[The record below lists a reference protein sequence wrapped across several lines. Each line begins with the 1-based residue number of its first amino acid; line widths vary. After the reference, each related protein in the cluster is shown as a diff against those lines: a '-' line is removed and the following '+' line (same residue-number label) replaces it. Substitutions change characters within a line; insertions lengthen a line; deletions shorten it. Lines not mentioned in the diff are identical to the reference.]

1 MSIDRRI
8 GKQPAEFSQR
18 DRATIRLD
26 TGPYI
31 GIIKNNLDPLRKGR
45 LQVYIPDFGGD
56 ETLSQNWVTVNYAS
70 PFIGST
76 FQNENPDT
84 QAASRSSSAQ
94 VVNHTY
100 GMWFVPPDLGNQ
112 VLVTFVAGDPNR
124 GYWFACISPH
134 ASHNMVPGLSA
145 TTKWSDEEPRRELPG
160 DIDKQVVTGNQYPTL
175 EFNENDPAKRLPG
188 YIKNNP
194 RPLHQV
200 QFKRLVEQGL
210 ENDPVRGTHTSSSQR
225 EAPSSVF
232 GISTP
237 GQPAWEES
245 YRQSVI
251 QKVKDGTAT
260 EDDFR
265 VTARQGGHTFI
276 MDDGTLEGNNQLVKL
291 RTAGGHQILMHDSA
305 KTMYI
310 SNSTGSVWI
319 ELNDSGNL
327 HIYSGSGL
335 NIRSGG
341 DINLHSD
348 SNININAGGNLN
360 IKARNQI
367 KTESDELHAS
377 TKNNTKLYSTN
388 IEMLADQEIKAKA
401 TNILLNSGPVPAK
414 PNPLAVYELTDTK
427 FDSGKQVWSQEP
439 KSLSSI
445 ANVVPSH
452 EPYVRKTGIPI
463 EGGSGG
469 SDTDSKTASKTP
481 VTTSFKGVSGV
492 AAASVLT
499 TESGGVV
506 TDSSGN
512 PIRVG
517 DSPGPSSA
525 VGKPISK
532 KLAPSSMT
540 TQPTP
545 PGGIGPLSASDV
557 RAIMAQLGFR
567 ESSNNYS
574 AVNQLGYLGKYQFGT
589 AALEDRGYIKASASR
604 TYGQGALT
612 RPDSWTGKDGI
623 KNREDFLRNT
633 QIQESVMFEQ
643 LNANYNTLVRT
654 KAISESSEKS
664 EIAGMLSVSHLLG
677 PGGANTWKKTGTG
690 SDANGVGGGEY
701 YNLGRYSIEVL
712 SRGA

>member
-8 GKQPAEFSQR
+8 GKKPAEFSQR
-18 DRATIRLD
+18 DRATVRLD

-56 ETLSQNWVTVNYAS
+56 ETQEQSWITVNYAS

-76 FQNENPDT
+76 FPIEGQNT
-84 QAASRSSSAQ
+84 STSVQT
-94 VVNHTY
+94 VNHTY

-112 VLVTFVAGDPNR
+112 VLITFVAGDPNR

-134 ASHNMVPGLSA
+134 ASHNMVPGVSS
-145 TTKWSDEEPRRELPG
+145 TTKWGEDEPRRELPG

-175 EFNENDPAKRLPG
+175 EFNENDPNKREPG
-188 YIKNNP
+188 YIKKNP

-200 QFKRLVEQGL
+200 QFRRLVEQGL

-225 EAPSSVF
+225 EVPSGVF

-237 GQPAWEES
+237 GQPAWDES
-245 YRQSVI
+245 YRKSVI
-251 QKVKDGTAT
+251 EKVDKGTAT

-276 MDDGTLEGNNQLVKL
+276 MDDGTLEGDNQMVKL
-291 RTAGGHQILMHDSA
+291 RTSGGHQILMHDSA

-335 NIRSGG
+335 NIRTGG

-367 KTESDELHAS
+367 KTESNELHAS
-377 TKNNTKLYSTN
+377 TKNNTKFYSTN

-414 PNPLAVYELTDTK
+414 PNPLTVYELTDTK
-427 FDSGKQVWSQEP
+427 FDASKQVWSQEA

-445 ANVVPSH
+445 ANVVPTH
-452 EPYVRKTGIPI
+452 EPYVRRTGVPI
-463 EGGSGG
+463 DGSGG
-469 SDTDSKTASKTP
+469 NTAIDSESSAKTSLS
-481 VTTSFKGVSGV
+481 TSFKGTTGV
-492 AAASVLT
+492 ASSGVLT
-499 TESGGVV
+499 TSTGGVV
-506 TDSSGN
+506 TDSGGT
-512 PIRVG
+512 PVKVG

-525 VGKPISK
+525 VGKPING
-532 KLAPSSMT
+532 KLAPSAMT
-540 TQPTP
+540 TQPSP
-545 PGGIGPLSASDV
+545 PGGIGPLSSGDV
-557 RAIMAQLGFR
+557 RAVMAQIGFR

-574 AVNQLGYLGKYQFGT
+574 ATNQLGYLGKYQFGA
-589 AALEDRGYIKASASR
+589 AALVDRGYIKSEAFA

-612 RPDSWTGKDGI
+612 RPESWTGKDGI
-623 KNREDFLRNT
+623 KNRDDFLRNT
-633 QIQESVMFEQ
+633 QIQESAMFEQ
-643 LNANYNTLVRT
+643 LTANYNTLVST
-654 KAISESSEKS
+654 KAISGSNEKT

-677 PGGANTWKKTGTG
+677 AGGANKWKTTGTG
-690 SDANGVGGGEY
+690 SDANGVSGSEY

-712 SRGA
+712 SKGA

>member
-56 ETLSQNWVTVNYAS
+56 EQQSQNWITVNYAS

-76 FQNENPDT
+76 FQTENPDT
-84 QAASRSSSAQ
+84 QSASQSTSVQ

-100 GMWFVPPDLGNQ
+100 GMWFVPPDLSNQ

-134 ASHNMVPGLSA
+134 ASHNMIPGLSA
-145 TTKWSDEEPRRELPG
+145 TTKWSDDEPRRELP
-160 DIDKQVVTGNQYPTL
+160 DDVDKQVVTGNQYPTL
-175 EFNENDPAKRLPG
+175 EFNENDPNKRAPG
-188 YIKNNP
+188 YINNNP

-232 GISTP
+232 GVSTP
-237 GQPAWEES
+237 GQPAWDES
-245 YRQSVI
+245 YRKSVI
-251 QKVKDGTAT
+251 DKLKKGTAT

-276 MDDGTLEGNNQLVKL
+276 MDDGTLEGDNQMVKL
-291 RTAGGHQILMHDSA
+291 RTSGGHQIVMHDSA

-327 HIYSGSGL
+327 HIYSGTGV

-348 SNININAGGNLN
+348 ANININAGANIN

-367 KTESDELHAS
+367 KTESDELHSS
-377 TKNNTKLYSTN
+377 TKNNTKFYSTN
-388 IEMLADQEIKAKA
+388 IEALADQEIKAKA
-401 TNILLNSGPVPAK
+401 NNILLNSGPAPAK
-414 PNPLAVYELTDTK
+414 PNPLPVYELTDTK
-427 FDSGKQVWSQEP
+427 FDAGKQVWSQED
-439 KSLSSI
+439 KSLTSI
-445 ANVVPSH
+445 ADIVPTH
-452 EPYVRKTGIPI
+452 EPYIRKTGIPI

-469 SDTDSKTASKTP
+469 STIDSKSAARTSLTS
-481 VTTSFKGVSGV
+481 SFKGTTG
-492 AAASVLT
+492 SVLT
-499 TESGGVV
+499 TESGGAV

-512 PIRVG
+512 PVRIG
-517 DSPGPSSA
+517 DSAGPSSA
-525 VGKPISK
+525 AGKPVNK
-532 KLAPSSMT
+532 KLAPSALT

-545 PGGIGPLSASDV
+545 PGGIGPLSTGDI
-557 RAIMAQLGFR
+557 RAVMAQIGFR

-574 AVNQLGYLGKYQFGT
+574 AINQLGYIGKYQFGA
-589 AALEDRGYIKASASR
+589 AALVDRGYIKADAFK

-612 RPDSWTGKDGI
+612 RPESWTGKDNI
-623 KNREDFLRNT
+623 RNRDDFLRNT
-633 QIQESVMFEQ
+633 QIQESAMFEQ
-643 LNANYNTLVRT
+643 LNANYSTLTRINAV
-654 KAISESSEKS
+654 SSGSDKS
-664 EIAGMLSVSHLLG
+664 ELAGMLSVSHLLG
-677 PGGANTWKKTGTG
+677 AGGADKWKKTGTG

-712 SRGA
+712 SKGA

>member
-8 GKQPAEFSQR
+8 GSKPAEFSQR
-18 DRATIRLD
+18 DRATVRLD

-56 ETLSQNWVTVNYAS
+56 ENLEQNWTTVNYAS

-76 FQNENPDT
+76 FQNIDPDT
-84 QAASRSSSAQ
+84 QSASRSTSVQA
-94 VVNHTY
+94 VNHTY

-134 ASHNMVPGLSA
+134 ASHNMIPGVSS
-145 TTKWSDEEPRRELPG
+145 TTKWSDDEPRRELPG
-160 DIDKQVVTGNQYPTL
+160 DIEKQVVTGNQYPTL
-175 EFNENDPAKRLPG
+175 EFNENDPAKRQPG
-188 YIKNNP
+188 YINNNP

-200 QFKRLVEQGL
+200 QFRRLVEQGL

-225 EAPSSVF
+225 EVPSSVF

-237 GQPAWEES
+237 GQPAWDES
-245 YRQSVI
+245 YRKSVVE
-251 QKVKDGTAT
+251 KVKKGTAT

-276 MDDGTLEGNNQLVKL
+276 MDDGTLEGDNQMVKL
-291 RTAGGHQILMHDSA
+291 RTSGGHQILMHDSA

-367 KTESDELHAS
+367 KTESEELHAS

-401 TNILLNSGPVPAK
+401 TGILLNSGPAPAK
-414 PNPLAVYELTDTK
+414 PNPLTVYELTDSK
-427 FDSGKQVWSQEP
+427 FDANKQVWAPEEKALTSV
-439 KSLSSI
+439 
-445 ANVVPSH
+445 ANIVPTH
-452 EPYVRKTGIPI
+452 EPYARKTGVPI
-463 EGGSGG
+463 EGGS
-469 SDTDSKTASKTP
+469 SSSIDTKSSAKTSLS
-481 VTTSFKGVSGV
+481 TSFKGTTGFD
-492 AAASVLT
+492 LT
-499 TESGGVV
+499 TESGSVV
-506 TDSSGN
+506 TDGSGN
-512 PIRVG
+512 PIGVG
-517 DSPGPSSA
+517 GSPGPASA
-525 VGKPISK
+525 VGKPINK
-532 KLAPSSMT
+532 KLAPSAMT
-540 TQPTP
+540 TQPSP
-545 PGGIGPLSASDV
+545 PGGIGSLSASDV
-557 RAIMAQLGFR
+557 RAVMAQLGFR

-574 AVNQLGYLGKYQFGT
+574 AINQLGYLGKYQFGA
-589 AALEDRGYIKASASR
+589 AALVDRGYIKSGAFA

-612 RPDSWTGKDGI
+612 RPESWTGKDGI
-623 KNREDFLRNT
+623 KNRDDFLRNT

-643 LNANYNTLVRT
+643 LTANYNTLVRT
-654 KAISESSEKS
+654 NAISSGNEKT

-712 SRGA
+712 SKGA